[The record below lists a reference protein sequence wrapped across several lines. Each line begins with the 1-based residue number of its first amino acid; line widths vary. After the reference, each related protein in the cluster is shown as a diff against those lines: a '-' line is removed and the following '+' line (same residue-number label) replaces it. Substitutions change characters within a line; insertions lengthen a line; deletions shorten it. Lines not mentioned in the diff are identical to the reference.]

1 MKKVSFAVLLLSL
14 SWRFTNAFQL
24 NVAPSVTKTA
34 NALGASLSSSEDYL
48 SSISAV
54 QAGTPSF
61 TDAPRSSPVQGVAVK
76 QRTSEDV
83 EVATFTHASF
93 SFFAPE
99 NMTAKGPRKNADVG
113 QPHDATR
120 SLVEVKST
128 STGSWW
134 CAEGG
139 WPSPALR
146 ETTEVFYVF
155 SGHGC
160 VTDTDG
166 MKHFFGPGDTV
177 VLPKG
182 WSGRWDI
189 MEPIHKVWVVHD
201 HPVIEE
207 TSNPIRA
214 VITSYNS
221 LSPQYLNQHGARP
234 DVTHGA
240 PVTASRTVYDV
251 GPTKVGCWTC
261 TPGSFRVVSH
271 ATTFHLL
278 EGIMVITNTDGSGQR
293 CVPGDTVV
301 FPRGWTG
308 HWDIIETV
316 KKLWV
321 VVE

>member
-1 MKKVSFAVLLLSL
+1 
-14 SWRFTNAFQL
+14 
-24 NVAPSVTKTA
+24 
-34 NALGASLSSSEDYL
+34 
-48 SSISAV
+48 
-54 QAGTPSF
+54 
-61 TDAPRSSPVQGVAVK
+61 
-76 QRTSEDV
+76 
-83 EVATFTHASF
+83 
-93 SFFAPE
+93 
-99 NMTAKGPRKNADVG
+99 
-113 QPHDATR
+113 
-120 SLVEVKST
+120 
-128 STGSWW
+128 
-134 CAEGG
+134 
-139 WPSPALR
+139 
-146 ETTEVFYVF
+146 
-155 SGHGC
+155 
-160 VTDTDG
+160 
-166 MKHFFGPGDTV
+166 
-177 VLPKG
+177 
-182 WSGRWDI
+182 

-221 LSPQYLNQHGARP
+221 LSPQYLNHHGARP